1 MFLPNRVTCA
11 QGPNDRLTGMPPAIT
26 RAVIRLQAA
35 RRDQP
40 RLSQTKHCRC
50 SSREMED
57 ESAATTSRAKKT
69 TASPWPKGSCWNTAG
84 MVMKVRPGPEAGSMP
99 VAAST
104 GKIIKPASTAIRLA
118 SSTTQRLERPTPSL
132 EGR

>member
-1 MFLPNRVTCA
+1 MFLPNRVMLA

-26 RAVIRLQAA
+26 TPVMRPQEA

-40 RLSQTKHCRC
+40 RLSQRKHCRC

-57 ESAATTSRAKKT
+57 DRAATTSRAKNT
-69 TASPWPKGSCWNTAG
+69 TANPWPKGNCWNTAG
-84 MVMKVRPGPEAGSMP
+84 IVIKVRPGPEAGSMP

-104 GKIIKPASTAIRLA
+104 GKIISPASTAMRLA
-118 SSTTQRLERPTPSL
+118 SSTTQRLDRPTPSL
-132 EGR
+132 VGR